1 MTVDPL
7 TQFLAAMSGMTLR
20 GARIDMSAEDIADA
34 IWLAPHL
41 IAPEV
46 GPEASGDVGP
56 AAPAAANVPEAPT
69 PDYGESPDTAPSP
82 KSRAEGHR
90 RLAGRRGELHLP
102 AASGPGRG
110 GRTLR
115 APTGAALP
123 GSLALARALRPL
135 RRRVPSRTRHVLD
148 MAETV
153 RRVAEEGVWLP
164 ALRPARDRWLDLAL
178 VVDAGA
184 SMGPWRS
191 TATELLKLLSCIG
204 AFRTVRIWNLDT
216 DVSPPRLRAGLVRR
230 SAAPERDPRELVDP
244 AGRSLVLVVTDCV
257 SGAWYDGEAAK
268 LLETWRGA
276 DQSACSWFCPNT
288 FGHGHARDRC
298 GDAPQVPLCRSVE
311 CTAGSPA
318 DRCVDVCSDEV
329 GAPLPVASLV
339 PEALSAWARLVA
351 GAGGAES
358 TGFVLRTRA
367 TTSVSATGPD
377 GNVPRGPVVAIL
389 ACSIADGSPPR
400 RTARRVTCDQPACHP
415 PRPSSAAAGGPASP

>member
-230 SAAPERDPRELVDP
+230 SAA
-244 AGRSLVLVVTDCV
+244 
-257 SGAWYDGEAAK
+257 
-268 LLETWRGA
+268 
-276 DQSACSWFCPNT
+276 QSA
-288 FGHGHARDRC
+288 
-298 GDAPQVPLCRSVE
+298 
-311 CTAGSPA
+311 
-318 DRCVDVCSDEV
+318 
-329 GAPLPVASLV
+329 
-339 PEALSAWARLVA
+339 
-351 GAGGAES
+351 
-358 TGFVLRTRA
+358 TRA
-367 TTSVSATGPD
+367 SWSTRQVDRWSWS
-377 GNVPRGPVVAIL
+377 
-389 ACSIADGSPPR
+389 
-400 RTARRVTCDQPACHP
+400 
-415 PRPSSAAAGGPASP
+415 